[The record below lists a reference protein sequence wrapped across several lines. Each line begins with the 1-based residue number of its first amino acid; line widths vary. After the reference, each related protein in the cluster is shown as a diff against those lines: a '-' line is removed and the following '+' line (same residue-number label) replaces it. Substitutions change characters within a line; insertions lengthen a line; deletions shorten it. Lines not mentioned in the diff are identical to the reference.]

1 MNLKLELFNFRKS
14 LTIDEMEVSA
24 IVESQMNRCDE
35 HSELEVIGALK
46 SQLDIYT
53 YSPKVKSLLE
63 NFDAQSTETKL
74 VLALKDLYKKVE
86 RKNNAMLYRQP
97 LSCIHNIILL
107 GTQEAGV
114 LNTISN
120 ETVMMD
126 RIVNELGIYDWV
138 PEVKAFMLSLE
149 AIDEVE
155 RENLASGGGKAEK
168 VYTCVVK
175 TEAGHMAWVG
185 DRWFLLGDG
194 VITPANPADMQ
205 GEMLQ
210 QFTRLSDAMKISDC
224 DKECVNIDISE
235 NLSLAIS
242 TKNGGLRLNGTAVEK
257 ETTLATL
264 FESPLIP
271 FDKKA
276 LYILCESIEKCV
288 DCFMELDICA
298 KVTNFLKSG
307 VAYYVFNYMGKVYS
321 YKIDPRY
328 GSTFLEY
335 ETATDLIN
343 DIKREMNIDMSY
355 FFKQQIGKETVKKTQ
370 LDDQEKV
377 IIIKLKDVNEGIKA
391 IEENREL
398 LETSVPVKKAYDSL
412 IANRFELE
420 AKLNKVKASKI
431 A

>member
-14 LTIDEMEVSA
+14 LTMDEMEVSA
-24 IVESQMNRCDE
+24 IVESQLKRCDE
-35 HSELEVIGALK
+35 HSEIEVMGTLK
-46 SQLDIYT
+46 SQLAIHT

-63 NFDAQSTETKL
+63 SFGELTVEEKL

-97 LSCIHNIILL
+97 LSCIQNIILL

-138 PEVKAFMLSLE
+138 PEVKAFMLSLD
-149 AIDEVE
+149 AVDEVE
-155 RENLASGGGKAEK
+155 KQNLVSGGGKAEK

-175 TEAGHMAWVG
+175 TENGHMAWVG

-194 VITPANPADMQ
+194 VITIANPADMQ
-205 GEMLQ
+205 GALLQ
-210 QFTRLSDAMKISDC
+210 QFTRLSDAMKIASC
-224 DKECVNIDISE
+224 DKECVNVDISE
-235 NLSLAIS
+235 NMNLAIS
-242 TKNGGLRLNGTAVEK
+242 TKNGSLKINGSLVEK

-271 FDKKA
+271 FDKKG
-276 LYILCESIEKCV
+276 LYVLCESIEKSV
-288 DCFMELDICA
+288 DCFMELDVVT

-321 YKIDPRY
+321 YKVDPKF
-328 GSTFLEY
+328 GSTFMEY

-343 DIKREMNIDMSY
+343 DVKRDMNIDLTY
-355 FFKQQIGKETVKKTQ
+355 FFKSFVNKETIKKTQ

-377 IIIKLKDVNEGIKA
+377 IVIKLKDVNEGIKA
-391 IEENREL
+391 IEEDKAL
-398 LETSVPVKKAYDSL
+398 LESSEPLKKAYEKL
-412 IANRFELE
+412 IKNRFELE
-420 AKLNKVKASKI
+420 AKLNQVKTAKVS
-431 A
+431 